1 MFSGVCVL
9 FNSQLKRIS
18 LFSDVKT
25 FNHNSSCLGR
35 QFNIILPFPEIRNT
49 IYFDISSK
57 IKTTFIEFLY
67 YQANYCSYTNTTNM
81 PTNHIIWFISYLQ
94 LFFLFNV
101 YFILTLISF
110 LICHNSYL
118 QHFHR
123 LSTFFCFIFPIV
135 LTFKSLNWNE
145 NH

>member
-25 FNHNSSCLGR
+25 FNHNSSCLER
-35 QFNIILPFPEIRNT
+35 QFNIIQVFLPFPEIRNT

-81 PTNHIIWFISYLQ
+81 PTNNIIRFLSFLQ

-101 YFILTLISF
+101 YFILTFISF

-118 QHFHR
+118 QHFHH

-135 LTFKSLNWNE
+135 LTFKSLN
-145 NH
+145 